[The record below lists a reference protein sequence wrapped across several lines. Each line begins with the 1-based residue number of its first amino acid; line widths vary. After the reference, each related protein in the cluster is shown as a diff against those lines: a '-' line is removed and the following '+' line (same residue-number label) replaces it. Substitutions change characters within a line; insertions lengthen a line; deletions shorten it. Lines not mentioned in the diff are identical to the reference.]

1 MNYFDFLAIVW
12 SALGVITF
20 FILILYKIKAPY
32 GRHSSNKWGI
42 MISNHWGWFWMELPA
57 FIIMPTIAILGPSD
71 KTETAWLLISLW
83 TYHYFFR
90 TLIFPF
96 RLKTKGKK
104 MPLIIVLSALFFNG
118 INGLL
123 NGYYIGYI
131 FEDQE
136 PLFSLHIIAGIMLFL
151 TGLIINRSS
160 DKLLISLRKKQA
172 GYLIPKSG
180 LFEYISCPNHF
191 GEIIEWLGFAL
202 IAWNLPAL
210 SFLIWTICNLIP
222 RSLNHHQWYKNNFP
236 DYPKSRKAVLP
247 FIW

>member
-1 MNYFDFLAIVW
+1 MNYFDILAIAW
-12 SALGVITF
+12 SALGIITF

-32 GRHSSNKWGI
+32 GRHSSNKWGT
-42 MISNHWGWFWMELPA
+42 MISNRWGWFWMELPA

-71 KTETAWLLISLW
+71 KTEIAWLLISLW

-90 TLIFPF
+90 TLVFPF

-104 MPLIIVLSALFFNG
+104 MPLLIVLSALFFNG

-131 FEDQE
+131 LEDQE
-136 PLFSLHIIAGIMLFL
+136 PLFSLNIIVGIMLFL